1 MIAVEQYLD
10 FVEREYL
17 ADYVPAGGA
26 AVKFAAA
33 QDGSAERLRAGLL
46 ERAQRQG
53 YAVATID
60 AAHVKVHMID
70 KVFSAVAE
78 QIDWEDGA
86 RRVVRAA
93 VERLGFRIPGDGD
106 LSLDRLAVEN
116 EYEPNELRRDLL
128 RALQQE
134 ILEDYELAHEFRL
147 AMLRLC
153 EAEVDRS
160 DAIRAERDLVLL
172 WLRGELRLIT
182 SLKHARI
189 YQRIARHNARDML
202 ASLTRWVVKTGR
214 PGLLL
219 DVDLRRCA
227 LTKRPDDGLLFYSKA
242 AVLDAYEL
250 LRQLIDATDELTSC
264 FCLVTIAPETLTDP
278 KRGIE
283 HHYDAL
289 KYRIWDEVRD
299 RVRTNPLAA
308 LVRTAGEGAEP
319 W

>member
-1 MIAVEQYLD
+1 MISIAQYLD
-10 FVEREYL
+10 FLEREYL
-17 ADYVPAGGA
+17 ADYIQGGGA
-26 AVKFAAA
+26 AVKFATA
-33 QDGSAERLRAGLL
+33 QDGPAERLRAGLL
-46 ERAQRQG
+46 ERARSQG
-53 YAVATID
+53 YVVATVD

-70 KVFSAVAE
+70 KVFSAIAD

-86 RRVVRAA
+86 RTVVRLALQ
-93 VERLGFRIPGDGD
+93 RLGFRIPGDGD
-106 LSLDRLAVEN
+106 LSLDRLAAEN
-116 EYEPNELRRDLL
+116 VYEASELRRDLL

-134 ILEDYELAHEFRL
+134 ILEDYELTHEFRL

-153 EAEVDRS
+153 QAEVDRS
-160 DAIRAERDLVLL
+160 DATRTERDFVLL
-172 WLRGELRLIT
+172 WLRGELRLIS
-182 SLKHARI
+182 SLKQARI

-214 PGLLL
+214 PGLTL
-219 DVDLRRCA
+219 DIDLRRCA

-250 LRQLIDATDELTSC
+250 LRQLIDATDELSSC

-278 KRGIE
+278 KRGIDQ
-283 HHYDAL
+283 HYDAL

-308 LVRTAGEGAEP
+308 LVRTAGDGAEP

>member
-1 MIAVEQYLD
+1 MIGVEQYLD
-10 FVEREYL
+10 FLDQEYL
-17 ADYVPAGGA
+17 AEYIPGGGA

-33 QDGSAERLRAGLL
+33 ADGPAERLRAGLA
-46 ERAQRQG
+46 ERARSEG
-53 YAVATID
+53 YVVASID

-70 KVFSAVAE
+70 KLFSGIAN

-86 RRVVRAA
+86 RRVVRSAI
-93 VERLGFRIPGDGD
+93 EQLSFRVPSDGE
-106 LSLDRLAVEN
+106 LALDRLAAEN
-116 EYEPNELRRDLL
+116 DFDPNELRRDLF
-128 RALQQE
+128 RVLQRE

-153 EAEVDRS
+153 EGEVDRG
-160 DAIRAERDLVLL
+160 DATRTERDLVLL
-172 WLRGELRLIT
+172 WLRGELRLIS
-182 SLKHARI
+182 SLKQARI

-219 DVDLRRCA
+219 DLDLRRCA
-227 LTKRPDDGLLFYSKA
+227 LNKRPDDRLLFYSKA

-264 FCLVTIAPETLTDP
+264 FCLITISPDMLTDP

-289 KYRIWDEVRD
+289 KARIWDEVRD

-308 LVRTAGEGAEP
+308 LVRTADDEMESR
-319 W
+319 